1 MKLYVGNLT
10 WACAEKD
17 LETFFE
23 PFGVKTAS
31 ARVIKDRESGRSK
44 GYGFVEV
51 ERGDE
56 ALAEMN
62 GKELLGR
69 QVRINVANQQSS
81 NAPRKA

>member
-31 ARVIKDRESGRSK
+31 LIKR
-44 GYGFVEV
+44 
-51 ERGDE
+51 
-56 ALAEMN
+56 
-62 GKELLGR
+62 
-69 QVRINVANQQSS
+69 AN
-81 NAPRKA
+81 